1 MRHRYP
7 RTTFNLF
14 SDDPAVAGAIIGL
27 ITEQAC
33 VFLGHH
39 FHRLLQRI
47 PLLQQKCAVTLEDLR
62 CVRASRFHR
71 FHLVWWSSQFRIV
84 QITDAC
90 PFARRGEFGFG
101 KSRFA
106 TLRPKPNIKEYLDRC
121 SIELLEKLREREAL
135 IACSKKRCTTPTCH
149 CSSVAG
155 FAAAGNCPAEQMA
168 FACSAVA
175 DICVYRM
182 NP

>member
-14 SDDPAVAGAIIGL
+14 SDDPAMAGAIIGL
-27 ITEQAC
+27 VTEQAC
-33 VFLGHH
+33 IFLGHN
-39 FHRLLQRI
+39 FHRLFQRI
-47 PLLQQKCAVTLEDLR
+47 ALLQQKCAVTLEDLR
-62 CVRASRFHR
+62 SVGASRFHR
-71 FHLVWWSSQFRIV
+71 FHLVRWSSQFRIV

-90 PFARRGEFGFG
+90 SLARRGEFIFR

-106 TLRPKPNIKEYLDRC
+106 TLRPIPDIKEYLDRC

-135 IACSKKRCTTPTCH
+135 VTCSKKRCATPTCH

-155 FAAAGNCPAEQMA
+155 FAAAGNCPADQMA
-168 FACSAVA
+168 FACSAVT
-175 DICVYRM
+175 DIYV
-182 NP
+182 

>member
-7 RTTFNLF
+7 RTTFKLL

-27 ITEQAC
+27 VTEQAC
-33 VFLGHH
+33 VFLGHN

-47 PLLQQKCAVTLEDLR
+47 ALLQQKCAVTLEDSWS
-62 CVRASRFHR
+62 VRASRFHR
-71 FHLVWWSSQFRIV
+71 LHLVWWSSQFRIV

-90 PFARRGEFGFG
+90 PFARCGEFIFR

-106 TLRPKPNIKEYLDRC
+106 TLRPIPDIKEYLDRC

-135 IACSKKRCTTPTCH
+135 IACGK
-149 CSSVAG
+149 
-155 FAAAGNCPAEQMA
+155 
-168 FACSAVA
+168 
-175 DICVYRM
+175 
-182 NP
+182 